1 MGYNSEVGLLFNK
14 EAVALMD
21 ADVRKAIDR
30 IFETV
35 RSTDDGCLLCHAD
48 NTKWDDEIEDVDI
61 IHSFM
66 RDLDVQSQAS
76 CEMLR
81 LGDDDDD
88 NDRRLYGNS
97 GACQLWFERTI
108 SLQGEPLA
116 DKPYTKES
124 VHVLLVYKKGW
135 KPSQAIVHCTRTLRD
150 AVDKVLACI
159 EQTQSIVQEER
170 PALVQ
175 KVRSS
180 LLTEGC
186 WKGSDGTI
194 YSYRCEHI

>member
-35 RSTDDGCLLCHAD
+35 RTLDNGGMLCHSA
-48 NTKWDDEIEDVDI
+48 NIKWDYDIPEVDTVHVFLMGLDDEATA
-61 IHSFM
+61 
-66 RDLDVQSQAS
+66 R
-76 CEMLR
+76 CEFLR

-88 NDRRLYGNS
+88 NDRRAYGSS
-97 GACQLWFERTI
+97 GECQLWFERTI
-108 SLQGEPLA
+108 SLRGEPLA

-124 VHVLLVYKKGW
+124 VHVLLMYKKGW
-135 KPSQAIVHCTRTLRD
+135 KAGQAIVHCTRTLRD

-159 EQTQSIVQEER
+159 EQTQNIAQEER

-180 LLTEGC
+180 LLTEGG